1 MGRIDARRLNSTQ
14 SRAKVHS
21 IIPSLGHDSRAP
33 TRMASHNALIME
45 MVTMTEIVVGTIE
58 NPAATPVVIRPESP
72 LHPKLQPI
80 FAAKNAFSRSLY
92 PAESDYALGPE
103 ELAQPEIL
111 FLVADREGELIGC
124 GAAVP
129 YPDYGEIKS
138 MFVNAEARG
147 QRIGER
153 MIVQL
158 EAYLRDRGKQVARLE
173 TGVDSHAAL
182 RLYTRMGYLRR
193 GPYGDYADD
202 PLCVFMEK
210 TL

>member
-1 MGRIDARRLNSTQ
+1 
-14 SRAKVHS
+14 
-21 IIPSLGHDSRAP
+21 
-33 TRMASHNALIME
+33 MAQL
-45 MVTMTEIVVGTIE
+45 VVGTIE
-58 NPAATPVVIRPESP
+58 NPDASPVVIRPESP

-80 FAAKNAFSRSLY
+80 FAAKNALSRSLY
-92 PAESDYALGPE
+92 PAESDYSLGPE
-103 ELAQPEIL
+103 ELDQPDIL
-111 FLVADREGELIGC
+111 FLVADCGGDLIGC

-129 YPDYGEIKS
+129 YADYGEIKS

-158 EAYLRDRGKQVARLE
+158 EAYLRTQGKPVARLE
-173 TGVDSHAAL
+173 TGVDSHSAL
-182 RLYTRMGYLRR
+182 RLYTRMGYRRR

-210 TL
+210 SL